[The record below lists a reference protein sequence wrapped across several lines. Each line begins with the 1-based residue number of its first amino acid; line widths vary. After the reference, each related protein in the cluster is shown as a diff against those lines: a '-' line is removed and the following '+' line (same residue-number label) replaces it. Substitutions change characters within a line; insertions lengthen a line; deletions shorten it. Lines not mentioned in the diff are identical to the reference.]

1 MMKKAVIFL
10 GPPGAGKGTL
20 SAICEKEFNWKHLS
34 TGNVC
39 REHIVNKTDLGQEIA
54 ALIAQGKLVP
64 DQIIMQM
71 IEMWIVT
78 HQYNLDGIIFD
89 GTPRTAEQSAFI
101 DKMLA
106 VQFKN
111 FKTFIIK
118 FEIHDEILIHRI
130 ESRVVCGNKDCQR
143 VYSLQNGSSLQ
154 PKQFMKCDVCNYD
167 LVHRPDDSR
176 ETLKKR
182 LDIYYQ
188 HEKDMLQYYKEKN
201 TPILVI
207 NAQEEVDT
215 IFQRI
220 QHISNSVS
228 L

>member
-1 MMKKAVIFL
+1 MIKKAVIFL

-20 SAICEKEFNWKHLS
+20 SAVCEKEFNWKHLS

-39 REHIVNKTDLGQEIA
+39 REHILNKTDLGQEIA
-54 ALIAQGKLVP
+54 SLISQGKLVP

-89 GTPRTAEQSAFI
+89 GTPRTVEQSVFV
-101 DKMLA
+101 DKMLE
-106 VQFKN
+106 VQFRN
-111 FKTFIIK
+111 FETLIIK
-118 FEIHDEILIHRI
+118 FEVDEDVLMNRI

-143 VYSLQNGSSLQ
+143 VYSTQSGNSLQ
-154 PKQFMKCDVCNYD
+154 SKQLMKCDVCNHD

-182 LDIYYQ
+182 LDVYYQ
-188 HEKDMLQYYKEKN
+188 HEKDMLQYYKDKN
-201 TPILVI
+201 IQILAVNAEEPIDRVFD
-207 NAQEEVDT
+207 N
-215 IFQRI
+215 
-220 QHISNSVS
+220 ISKLSNN
-228 L
+228 

>member
-1 MMKKAVIFL
+1 MSKKAVIFL

-20 SAICEKEFNWKHLS
+20 SSICEKEFNWKHLS

-39 REHIVNKTDLGQEIA
+39 RENILNKTDLGQEIA
-54 ALIAQGKLVP
+54 ALISQGKLVP

-89 GTPRTAEQSAFI
+89 GTPRTVEQSAFI
-101 DKMLA
+101 DKMLD

-111 FKTFIIK
+111 FKTLIIK
-118 FEIHDEILIHRI
+118 FEVDEDVLMNRI

-143 VYSLQNGSSLQ
+143 VYSTQQGNSLQ
-154 PKQFMKCDVCNYD
+154 PKQFMKCDVCCQD

-182 LDIYYQ
+182 LAVYYQ
-188 HEKDMLQYYKEKN
+188 HEKDMLEYYKEKGS
-201 TPILVI
+201 PIIVVNGQDSVEQVFYNI
-207 NAQEEVDT
+207 RQ
-215 IFQRI
+215 
-220 QHISNSVS
+220 ISNC
-228 L
+228 

>member
-1 MMKKAVIFL
+1 MIKKAVIFL

-20 SAICEKEFNWKHLS
+20 SAVCEKEFNWKHLS

-39 REHIVNKTDLGQEIA
+39 REHILNKTDLGQEIA
-54 ALIAQGKLVP
+54 SLISQGKLVP

-89 GTPRTAEQSAFI
+89 GTPRTVEQSVFV
-101 DKMLA
+101 DKMLE
-106 VQFKN
+106 VQFRN
-111 FKTFIIK
+111 FETLIIK
-118 FEIHDEILIHRI
+118 FEVDEDVLMNRI

-143 VYSLQNGSSLQ
+143 VYSTQSGNSLQ
-154 PKQFMKCDVCNYD
+154 SKQLMKCDVCNHD

-182 LDIYYQ
+182 LDVYYQ
-188 HEKDMLQYYKEKN
+188 HEKDMLQYYKDQGRK
-201 TPILVI
+201 ILVV
-207 NAQEEVDT
+207 NAQDPVDQVFKN
-215 IFQRI
+215 IK
-220 QHISNSVS
+220 HISNC
-228 L
+228 

>member
-1 MMKKAVIFL
+1 MNKKAVIFL
-10 GPPGAGKGTL
+10 GPPGAGKGTI
-20 SAICEKEFNWKHLS
+20 SALCEREFNWKHLS

-39 REHIVNKTDLGQEIA
+39 RENIANKTDLGQEIA

-89 GTPRTAEQSAFI
+89 GTPRTVEQSAFV

-111 FKTFIIK
+111 FETIIIQ
-118 FEIHDEILIHRI
+118 FNVDDEVLIHRI

-143 VYSLQNGSSLQ
+143 VYSVSPDSSLQ
-154 PKQFMKCDVCNYD
+154 PKQSMKCDVCDYE
-167 LVHRPDDSR
+167 LIHRPDDSR

-182 LDIYYQ
+182 LAVYYQ
-188 HEKDMLQYYKEKN
+188 HEKDMLQYYKDKGVK
-201 TPILVI
+201 ILVI
-207 NAQEEVDT
+207 NAQEPIETVFGH
-215 IFQRI
+215 IKR
-220 QHISNSVS
+220 ISNC
-228 L
+228 

>member
-1 MMKKAVIFL
+1 MIKKAVIFL

-20 SAICEKEFNWKHLS
+20 SAVCEKEFNWKHLS

-39 REHIVNKTDLGQEIA
+39 REHILNKTDLGQEIA
-54 ALIAQGKLVP
+54 SLISQGKLVP

-89 GTPRTAEQSAFI
+89 GTPRTVEQSVFV
-101 DKMLA
+101 DKMLEM
-106 VQFKN
+106 QFEN
-111 FKTFIIK
+111 FETLIIK
-118 FEIHDEILIHRI
+118 FEVDEDVLMNRI

-143 VYSLQNGSSLQ
+143 VYSTQSGNSLQ
-154 PKQFMKCDVCNYD
+154 SKQLMKCDVCNHD

-182 LDIYYQ
+182 LDVYYQ
-188 HEKDMLQYYKEKN
+188 HEKDMLQYYKDN
-201 TPILVI
+201 GRAILVV
-207 NAQEEVDT
+207 NAQDPVDQVFKN
-215 IFQRI
+215 IK
-220 QHISNSVS
+220 HISNC
-228 L
+228 